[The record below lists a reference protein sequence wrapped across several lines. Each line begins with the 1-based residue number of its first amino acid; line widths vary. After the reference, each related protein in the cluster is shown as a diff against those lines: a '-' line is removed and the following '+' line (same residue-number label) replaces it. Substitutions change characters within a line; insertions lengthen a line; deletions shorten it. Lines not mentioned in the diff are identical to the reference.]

1 MNAKRKFE
9 INNET
14 IKKYIETF
22 YKLYY
27 LNNEKN
33 TELYNFFDLS
43 LKDCQNIINDFI
55 KKYPKQKGK
64 IYSDIIKQ
72 LMLLN
77 NGILPA
83 NMLRPLNID
92 SKYLTILERN
102 NVIERISRGIYIYY
116 QLFLKIVITLLDK
129 NIKKLYFHI

>member
-33 TELYNFFDLS
+33 TELYNLFDLS

-55 KKYPKQKGK
+55 KNILNKKEKF
-64 IYSDIIKQ
+64 IAI
-72 LMLLN
+72 LLN
-77 NGILPA
+77 
-83 NMLRPLNID
+83 
-92 SKYLTILERN
+92 S
-102 NVIERISRGIYIYY
+102 
-116 QLFLKIVITLLDK
+116 
-129 NIKKLYFHI
+129 